1 MISKTK
7 LKIRSRKKTNQELA
21 ETIFLA
27 RKNAN
32 WMQIARVLSGS
43 TRKHS
48 AINLREIDEKS
59 EIGDTFVIPGKILSE
74 GELSKKIK
82 ICAFKIS
89 KEAKEKLKHTKSEFV
104 FLIDEIKKNPK
115 AEGIKIIQ

>member
-7 LKIRSRKKTNQELA
+7 LKIRAKNKTNPELA
-21 ETIFLA
+21 ETIYLA

-32 WMQIARVLSGS
+32 WMPIANLLARS

-48 AINLREIDEKS
+48 AVNLRKIDEKA
-59 EIGDTFVIPGKILSE
+59 EIGDTFVIPGKVLSE

-82 ICAFKIS
+82 ICAFNIS
-89 KEAKEKLKHTKSEFV
+89 KEAKEKLKHTKSEFI
-104 FLIDEIKKNPK
+104 FLIEEIKKNPK
-115 AEGIKIIQ
+115 AEGIKLIQ

>member
-7 LKIRSRKKTNQELA
+7 LKIRAKNKTNPELA
-21 ETIFLA
+21 ETIYLA

-32 WMQIARVLSGS
+32 WMPIAKILSGS
-43 TRKHS
+43 TRKH
-48 AINLREIDEKS
+48 AAVNLRQINEKA
-59 EIGDTFVIPGKILSE
+59 ELGDTFVIPGKVLSE

-82 ICAFKIS
+82 ICAFNIS

-104 FLIDEIKKNPK
+104 TLAEEIKKNSK

>member
-7 LKIRSRKKTNQELA
+7 LKIRAKKKTNPELA

-32 WMQIARVLSGS
+32 WIPIANLLARS

-48 AINLREIDEKS
+48 AVNLREIDEKAK
-59 EIGDTFVIPGKILSE
+59 IGDTFVIPGKVLSE

-82 ICAFKIS
+82 ICAFNIS
-89 KEAKEKLKHTKSEFV
+89 KEAREKLKRTKSEFV
-104 FLIDEIKKNPK
+104 TLAEEIKKNSK
-115 AEGIKIIQ
+115 AEGIKIRQ